1 MNNGLFDA
9 SVWEKAWKEDP
20 KAMANKFKAMGMNP
34 HTSFDHKAQVFNE
47 EVFSSAGRD
56 RSERIIGW
64 MEGQGVDFNGLTV
77 LDVGAASGGFTVP
90 FIERGAKVTAVEPNV
105 PLAELFLK
113 NTAGAATGQVELV
126 HEAFENID
134 IAARGWLNAFDLV
147 FVSMCPAVFD
157 WESTEKVISCARQY
171 CYISTSAGVQEH
183 SLMNEVLPLLTGR
196 EVHAESSDMAYLTQ
210 LLYLKGYSY
219 ETIITREAK
228 SKELS
233 LEAAA
238 AEVMEMLPLHHLDGG
253 EATLKVVTDYLHT
266 AYPQQQV
273 VVRQGGRFGK
283 VLIKLQDLNMYS
295 RAAAGTSGKSADSV
309 KG

>member
-1 MNNGLFDA
+1 MNNYLFDA
-9 SVWEKAWKEDP
+9 KVWEKAWQEDP
-20 KAMANKFKAMGMNP
+20 KAMANRFKKMGMDP
-34 HTSFDHKAQVFNE
+34 HKSFDHKAEVFNE

-56 RSERIIGW
+56 RSERIISW
-64 MEGQGVDFNGLTV
+64 MEGQGVDFKGLSV

-105 PLAELFLK
+105 PLSELFLK
-113 NTAGAATGQVELV
+113 NTAGAAPGQVELV
-126 HEAFENID
+126 REAFEHID

-183 SLMNEVLPLLTGR
+183 SLKNEVLQLLTGQ
-196 EVHAESSDMAYLTQ
+196 ETHMESSDMAYLLQ

-219 ETIITREAK
+219 ESIVTRETK
-228 SKELS
+228 SKELP
-233 LEAAA
+233 LEAAVD
-238 AEVMEMLPLHHLDGG
+238 EVMELLPLHQLDGT
-253 EATLKVVTDYLHT
+253 ESVRKAVTDYLHT
-266 AYPQQQV
+266 AYPGQQV
-273 VVRQGGRFGK
+273 VIRQGGRFGK

-295 RAAAGTSGKSADSV
+295 RAAAKL
-309 KG
+309 